1 MKILLEPIRSAV
13 SAEPGDFHVLVR
25 LQGTPNAHVARTPL
39 NVALVIDRSGSM
51 GDGKLDEAKRCAYD
65 FFCRMSGEDRVAVVV
80 YDHHVRTLLPLTTV
94 DAARMQIKQLLE
106 QVKTGGYTALHE
118 GWLRGAELLAPHAGR
133 TAVNHVV
140 LLTDGQANRG
150 LTDVSEICAQ
160 VGALAAAGVTTT
172 TVGLGADFNEEL
184 LTAMAT
190 AGRGRAHYGER
201 AVDLAET
208 FESEIGL
215 LSHLQWRDVR
225 VSLRG
230 AAQHTSQVQ
239 LMNPYP
245 RQGDAWM
252 VPPIAAGAESW
263 AMLRL
268 PMALIAQ
275 PTLSVCV
282 TATDADGV
290 SRTFEAS
297 LDALPVVPPT
307 VWTQMPA
314 NELVARRLLE
324 LRAAEMQMQI
334 RDAVNRHLWDHAE
347 RLLRDLEYLGR
358 DEPWV
363 AASIGHLR
371 RLVEMRD
378 DIRLSKEMMYKS
390 MRMTTRS
397 TSTREGMFV
406 ASDQMN
412 EPAYLRRKMVEG
424 RRSDGQ

>member
-1 MKILLEPIRSAV
+1 MKILLEPIKSAL

-25 LQGTPNAHVARTPL
+25 LQGTPQADVARAPL

-65 FFCRMSGEDRVAVVV
+65 FLCWMTGNDRVAVAV

-94 DAARMQIKQLLE
+94 DAARMQIKQLLA
-106 QVKTGGYTALHE
+106 QVETGGYTALHE
-118 GWLRGAELLAPHAGR
+118 GWLRGAELLAPHAGL

-150 LTDVSEICAQ
+150 LTEVSEICAQ

-230 AAQHTSQVQ
+230 AAPHTSQVQ
-239 LMNPYP
+239 LLNPYP

-268 PMALIAQ
+268 PMALMAQ

-282 TATDADGV
+282 TATDAEGM

-297 LDALPVVPPT
+297 LDALPIVPPT
-307 VWTQMPA
+307 VWAQMPA

-324 LRAAEMQMQI
+324 LRAAVMQMQI

-347 RLLRDLEYLGR
+347 RLLRDLEHLGR
-358 DEPWV
+358 DEPWI

-378 DIRLSKEMMYKS
+378 DNRLSKEMMYKS
-390 MRMTTRS
+390 IKMTTRS
-397 TSTREGMFV
+397 ASIREGRFV
-406 ASDQMN
+406 AADRLN

-424 RRSDGQ
+424 RRSS

>member
-1 MKILLEPIRSAV
+1 MA
-13 SAEPGDFHVLVR
+13 R
-25 LQGTPNAHVARTPL
+25 LPL

-51 GDGKLDEAKRCAYD
+51 GDGKLDEAKRCAHD
-65 FFCRMSGEDRVAVVV
+65 FLCRMSGKDRVAVVV
-80 YDHHVRTLLPLTTV
+80 YDTHVQTLLPLTTV
-94 DAARMQIKQLLE
+94 DAARMQIKQLLA
-106 QVKTGGYTALHE
+106 QVETGGYTALHE

-230 AAQHTSQVQ
+230 AAPHTSQVQ
-239 LMNPYP
+239 LLNPYP

-268 PMALIAQ
+268 PMALMAQ

-282 TATDADGV
+282 TATDADGM

-307 VWTQMPA
+307 VWAQMPA

-324 LRAAEMQMQI
+324 LRAAVMQMQI

-358 DEPWV
+358 DEPWI

-378 DIRLSKEMMYKS
+378 DNRLSKEMMYKS
-390 MRMTTRS
+390 MKMTTRS

>member
-1 MKILLEPIRSAV
+1 MKILLEPIKSAV
-13 SAEPGDFHVLVR
+13 SAEPGDFHVLLR
-25 LQGTPNAHVARTPL
+25 LQGTPQADVARTPL

-65 FFCRMSGEDRVAVVV
+65 FLCRMTCNDRVAVVV
-80 YDHHVRTLLPLTTV
+80 YDHRVRTLLPLTTV
-94 DAARMQIKQLLE
+94 DDARMQIKQLLA
-106 QVKTGGYTALHE
+106 QVETGGYTALHE

-201 AVDLAET
+201 AIDLAET

-230 AAQHTSQVQ
+230 AAPHTSQVQ
-239 LMNPYP
+239 LLNPYP

-268 PMALIAQ
+268 PMTLMAQ

-290 SRTFEAS
+290 SRTFEAG

-307 VWTQMPA
+307 VWAQMPA

-324 LRAAEMQMQI
+324 LQAATMQMQI

-358 DEPWV
+358 DEPWI

-378 DIRLSKEMMYKS
+378 DNRLSKEMMYKS
-390 MRMTTRS
+390 MKMTTRS

-406 ASDQMN
+406 AADQMN

-424 RRSDGQ
+424 RRSS

>member
-1 MKILLEPIRSAV
+1 MKILLEPIKSAV

-25 LQGTPNAHVARTPL
+25 LQGTPQTDVARAPL

-51 GDGKLDEAKRCAYD
+51 GGGKLQEAKRCAFD
-65 FFCRMSGEDRVAVVV
+65 FLCRMSDNDRVAVVV
-80 YDHHVRTLLPLTTV
+80 YDTHVQTLLPLTTV

-106 QVKTGGYTALHE
+106 QVETGGYTALHE

-230 AAQHTSQVQ
+230 AAPHTSQVQ
-239 LMNPYP
+239 LLNPYP

-268 PMALIAQ
+268 PMALMAQ
-275 PTLSVCV
+275 PTLSICV
-282 TATDADGV
+282 IATDADGV

-307 VWTQMPA
+307 VWAQMPA

-324 LRAAEMQMQI
+324 LRAAVMQMQI

-358 DEPWV
+358 DEPWI

-378 DIRLSKEMMYKS
+378 DNRLSKEMMYKS
-390 MRMTTRS
+390 MKMTTRS

>member
-1 MKILLEPIRSAV
+1 MNIVIEPIKSAI

-25 LQGTPNAHVARTPL
+25 LQGTPDAHVARTPL

-65 FFCRMSGEDRVAVVV
+65 FLCRMSGNDRVAVVV
-80 YDHHVRTLLPLTTV
+80 YDHQVRTLLPLTTV
-94 DAARMQIKQLLE
+94 DAARLQIKQLLL
-106 QVKTGGYTALHE
+106 QVETGGYTALHE

-150 LTDVSEICAQ
+150 LTDVGEICAQ

-225 VSLRG
+225 LSLGG
-230 AAQHTSQVQ
+230 AIQQTSQVR
-239 LMNPYP
+239 LLNPYP
-245 RQGDAWM
+245 RQGDAWT

-268 PMALIAQ
+268 PMHLLRDDTPSIRVSARDANGEERVFHA
-275 PTLSVCV
+275 TLDTLPAVPSSVW
-282 TATDADGV
+282 A
-290 SRTFEAS
+290 
-297 LDALPVVPPT
+297 
-307 VWTQMPA
+307 QMPA

-334 RDAVNRHLWDHAE
+334 RDAVNRYQWDHAE
-347 RLLRDLEYLGR
+347 RLLSDLEYLGR
-358 DEPWV
+358 DEPWI

-378 DIRLSKEMMYKS
+378 DNRLSKEMMYKS
-390 MRMTTRS
+390 MKMTSRS
-397 TSTREGMFV
+397 ASIREGRFV
-406 ASDQMN
+406 AADQLN

>member
-1 MKILLEPIRSAV
+1 MKILLEPIKSAV

-65 FFCRMSGEDRVAVVV
+65 FLCRMSGKDRVAVVV
-80 YDHHVRTLLPLTTV
+80 YNHHVQTLLPLTTV
-94 DAARMQIKQLLE
+94 DAARTQIKQLLE
-106 QVKTGGYTALHE
+106 QVETGGYTALHE

-150 LTDVSEICAQ
+150 LTDVSEIFAQ

-172 TVGLGADFNEEL
+172 TVGLGAEFNEEL

>member
-1 MKILLEPIRSAV
+1 MKILLETIKSAV

-25 LQGTPNAHVARTPL
+25 LQGTPQTDVARAPL

-51 GDGKLDEAKRCAYD
+51 GGGKLQEAKRCAFD
-65 FFCRMSGEDRVAVVV
+65 FLCRMSDNDRVAVVV
-80 YDHHVRTLLPLTTV
+80 YDTHVQTLLPLTTV
-94 DAARMQIKQLLE
+94 DAARMQIKQLLA
-106 QVKTGGYTALHE
+106 QVETGGYTALHE

-230 AAQHTSQVQ
+230 AAPHTSQVQ
-239 LMNPYP
+239 LLNPYP

-268 PMALIAQ
+268 PMALMAQ

-290 SRTFEAS
+290 SRTFEAG

-307 VWTQMPA
+307 VWAQMPA
-314 NELVARRLLE
+314 DELVARRLLE
-324 LRAAEMQMQI
+324 LRAAVMQMQI

-358 DEPWV
+358 DEPWI

-378 DIRLSKEMMYKS
+378 DNRLSKEMMYKS
-390 MRMTTRS
+390 MKMTTRS

>member
-1 MKILLEPIRSAV
+1 MKILLEPIKSAV
-13 SAEPGDFHVLVR
+13 SAEPGDFHVLLR
-25 LQGTPNAHVARTPL
+25 LQGTPQADVARAPL

-65 FFCRMSGEDRVAVVV
+65 FLCRMTGNDRVAVVV
-80 YDHHVRTLLPLTTV
+80 YNHHVQTLLPLTTV

-106 QVKTGGYTALHE
+106 QVETGGYTALHE

-230 AAQHTSQVQ
+230 AAPHTSQVQ
-239 LMNPYP
+239 LLNPYP

-268 PMALIAQ
+268 PMALMAQ

-307 VWTQMPA
+307 VWAQMPA
-314 NELVARRLLE
+314 DELVARRLLE
-324 LRAAEMQMQI
+324 LRAAVMQMQI

-358 DEPWV
+358 DEPWI

-378 DIRLSKEMMYKS
+378 DNRLSKEMMYKS
-390 MRMTTRS
+390 MKMTTRS